1 MNDLRT
7 PDHDWALERLSAFSI
22 GMLPEDETLRLEE
35 HILTCDACRARLAAV
50 RTSPGTDA
58 SHLPA
63 SLIATWARSAK
74 LLGDAERNLI
84 ESHLEACAACRATL
98 VFAGHEPVLP
108 PQRLTGPARVLR
120 PAPGTW
126 SSWNRGW
133 ARGWALGFS
142 TAAAAAAV
150 WLLVVQP
157 KLLPHDAGTSAT
169 MGALSTT
176 HVSFE
181 VKVPTTTPDA
191 IALLEPAA
199 GGTSLAPATEIG
211 PITVSAG
218 VVLLLPAGLLASTV
232 QDGAR
237 DVTVT
242 LLRDGRELGSLE
254 SKLGSLGNA
263 LRVRPHPTLP
273 AGEYLLRLTIA
284 ARASR
289 PAEVLSFPLR
299 VR

>member
-22 GMLPEDETLRLEE
+22 GMLPEDDTLRLEE
-35 HILTCDACRARLAAV
+35 HILTCDACRERLAAV
-50 RTSPGTDA
+50 RPSPGSDA

-63 SLIATWARSAK
+63 SLIATWARSTK
-74 LLGDAERNLI
+74 VLGDAERRLI
-84 ESHLEACAACRATL
+84 ESHLEACDACRATL

-108 PQRLTGPARVLR
+108 PQTLTGPARVLR
-120 PAPGTW
+120 PALGSW
-126 SSWNRGW
+126 SRGW
-133 ARGWALGFS
+133 ARGWALGLS

-157 KLLPHDAGTSAT
+157 KLLPHEAGTSAT

-181 VKVPTTTPDA
+181 VKAPTTTPDA

-199 GGTSLAPATEIG
+199 GGTNLAPATEIG
-211 PITVSAG
+211 PITVNAG
-218 VVLLLPAGLLASTV
+218 VVLLLPAGLLPSTA

-254 SKLGSLGNA
+254 SKLGSLGTA

-284 ARASR
+284 ARDSR